1 MKRLSDVK
9 SAEERRFLIL
19 EGIREGLS
27 YPEIAAGIGV
37 DRFQVMSDVRTMHY
51 NRDPMLKQ
59 AQLDRDKRVK
69 ASKAT
74 LDGVGEERFNSM
86 IGMSVQEK
94 NFQNMVSFYRPEL
107 MKILQS
113 GDEGVAIMGLAKSV
127 QKILVHNEI
136 IGGRKSNRRISLKA
150 REVLP
155 KIHAGSAI
163 E

>member
-107 MKILQS
+107 IKILQS
-113 GDEGVAIMGLAKSV
+113 GDEGVAIMGLAKNV

-136 IGGRKSNRRISLKA
+136 IGGRKSSRRISLKA

-155 KIHAGSAI
+155 KIHVNAAMG
-163 E
+163 